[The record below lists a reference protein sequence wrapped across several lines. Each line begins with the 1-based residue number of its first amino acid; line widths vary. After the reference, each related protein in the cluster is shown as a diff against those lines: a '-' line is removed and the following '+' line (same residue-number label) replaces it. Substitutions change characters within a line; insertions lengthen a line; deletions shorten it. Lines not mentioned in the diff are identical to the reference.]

1 MLRNLS
7 TNTQS
12 LPDKQP
18 VAGYRSA
25 HRSAP
30 AIPMRRQLTNNRT
43 IVFAL
48 LFSCL
53 VGGLL
58 FSRQQPAF
66 AESNALPVAQAGQG
80 KLAVVGAQG
89 TDLYDAPGGTAG
101 ESLTPGTTLTAIGR
115 TADSLWIAVVTD
127 DEANGWVETSTIVI
141 FGAEQLPVNSDLPA
155 AAPTSAATAVEE
167 EPADG
172 TATAVEEMAPTS
184 TSVAPTMTATSLPS
198 PTPTAVPPTATP
210 TEVPPTATPLP
221 TATALLPFSSSS
233 ELIAVVGS
241 NGVNLSPEQNG
252 SSGIALPVGTALTA
266 IGRSADSTMLYVT
279 TTDGNE
285 GWVLRSDVVAF
296 NTGGLPVLGED
307 GMTPADADPVDEA
320 PVDEA
325 TMNEAEATTT
335 TEEAMVEEPTA
346 TATFVPTA
354 VPTMTNTPL
363 PTPTPTQA
371 MRPTPKADGRPT
383 AQVAMTGSR
392 LNIRSGPSTQFPVIG
407 KALPREIFIANGRNG
422 DNTWVQLAVP
432 DLSGG
437 FGWVTSNL
445 VTLSEPIAELP
456 IALETNDAAA
466 PQSSTI
472 AVQLASNPAP
482 AMSSAATP
490 AIGSA
495 TNASAQ
501 SAPAAQPAGLSGK
514 MTIQTQ
520 WGGTFYLYDLASGT
534 LAPVTGGLDPALSP
548 DGSQIAFTRIGGNA
562 GGLYLINSDGSNE
575 RQIFKASEQIM
586 APKWSPDG
594 KWVVFSRSNG
604 SYTCNDIAFVG
615 CLSDGQLFPSPP
627 GGLPPA
633 LEEARQDVLDG
644 FDRVSRPNWQLSR
657 VNLDGKEYRDLAAL
671 DSARAPDW
679 TDAGIVYQSGGGLQ
693 ITQDKPDGETRQV
706 YYDGWDWDPD
716 WQPGGGR
723 IVFQSKEGPHWEIFA
738 VNPDG
743 NGLTAFTRPV
753 TTLVDELPSNVS
765 PAWSPDG
772 QYIAYLSN
780 RMDNNEAGP
789 WRVWVM
795 GADGSNQRPLPINL
809 PINYGFAGE
818 QMISWSQ

>member
-1 MLRNLS
+1 M
-7 TNTQS
+7 
-12 LPDKQP
+12 
-18 VAGYRSA
+18 AG
-25 HRSAP
+25 HRSAQVRSQWGCVITHRALSL
-30 AIPMRRQLTNNRT
+30 AI
-43 IVFAL
+43 L
-48 LFSCL
+48 LSCL
-53 VGGLL
+53 VGTLL
-58 FSRQQPAF
+58 LAKQQPAF

-89 TDLYDAPGGTAG
+89 TELYDAPGGTAG
-101 ESLTPGTTLTAIGR
+101 ASLTPGTTLTAIGR

-127 DEANGWVETSTIVI
+127 DESNGWVETSTIVI
-141 FGAEQLPVNSDLPA
+141 FGAEQLPVQSDLPT
-155 AAPTSAATAVEE
+155 AAPTSAATAVDEE
-167 EPADG
+167 MAEG

-184 TSVAPTMTATSLPS
+184 TSVAATATAVPTMTATPLPS

-210 TEVPPTATPLP
+210 TAVPPTATPLP
-221 TATALLPFSSSS
+221 TATALLPFSASS

-241 NGVNLSPEQNG
+241 NGANLAPDQSG
-252 SSGIALPVGTALTA
+252 SGGSALPVGTALTA

-279 TTDGNE
+279 TTEGDE
-285 GWVLRSDVVAF
+285 GWVVRSAVVAF
-296 NTGGLPVLGED
+296 NTEALPVRGEE
-307 GMTPADADPVDEA
+307 GMTPADD
-320 PVDEA
+320 A
-325 TMNEAEATTT
+325 TPAAEAVMGEAGATATG
-335 TEEAMVEEPTA
+335 EETMVEEATAEETTA

-354 VPTMTNTPL
+354 PPTMTETPL
-363 PTPTPTQA
+363 PTATPTQA
-371 MRPTPKADGRPT
+371 MRPTPEADGRPT

-392 LNIRSGPSTQFPVIG
+392 LNIRSGPGTQFPIIG

-456 IALETNDAAA
+456 IMLETNDTAA

-472 AVQLASNPAP
+472 AAQLASNPTPVASSGVTPAAAP
-482 AMSSAATP
+482 TTSSAT
-490 AIGSA
+490 
-495 TNASAQ
+495 TAS
-501 SAPAAQPAGLSGK
+501 AAQPAGLSGK
-514 MTIQTQ
+514 MVIQTQ
-520 WGGTFYLYDLASGT
+520 WGGTFYLYNLASGA
-534 LAPVTGGLDPALSP
+534 LGPVSSGLDPALSP

-562 GGLYLINSDGSNE
+562 GGVYLINSDGSNE
-575 RQIFKASEQIM
+575 RQIFKASEQLM

-615 CLSDGQLFPSPP
+615 CLSDGQLFPEPP

-633 LEEARQDVLDG
+633 LEEARKDVLDG

-679 TDAGIVYQSGGGLQ
+679 IEAGIVYQSGGGLQ

-706 YYDGWDWDPD
+706 YHDGWDWDPD

-743 NGLTAFTRPV
+743 NGLTALTRPV

-772 QYIAYLSN
+772 QYVAYLSN
-780 RMDNNEAGP
+780 RTDSNEAGP

-795 GADGSNQRPLPINL
+795 GADGSNQHPLPIDL

-818 QMISWSQ
+818 QMVSWSK